1 MQTLTLSQISSM
13 RANIAKIF
21 NRLTDIYIFRWG
33 FFLIEGGSVCCGI
46 LVCWDFL
53 LLLFLKRLKN
63 TKKWS
68 YLNHFSGTQSDQLLH
83 LAVDSFCLF
92 LQCFSHL
99 EVRSKT
105 VQSRVTFSS
114 FLWKLQFTYP
124 DPPADTAA
132 CYWRRFLL
140 TAWGKALTVPGT
152 LFQLH
157 LVPPGLWIN
166 LLATWMIHSCHYNLF
181 LLTSEHLF
189 LGCHEK

>member
-1 MQTLTLSQISSM
+1 M
-13 RANIAKIF
+13 
-21 NRLTDIYIFRWG
+21 G
-33 FFLIEGGSVCCGI
+33 VFLIEGGQC
-46 LVCWDFL
+46 L
-53 LLLFLKRLKN
+53 LWNFGLLGFFVVAVFKATKEHKKN
-63 TKKWS
+63 EAIWITS
-68 YLNHFSGTQSDQLLH
+68 QEHSDQLLH

-99 EVRSKT
+99 EVRSKI